1 MLLSD
6 WIFSKKNEG
15 LTLKAAKWV
24 IANALSI
31 PSQQL
36 TEICRHADHPILQDE
51 TLFDDVP
58 NEVRALFVSTPLL
71 PRKYVNGTFAWL
83 FGKDSINEIDANSF
97 AAYENMLSQKGSA
110 YSLDHKWNNIP
121 FTKEEYDHVY
131 AAFYVERNN
140 VQTGTTLARCLS
152 GLHQHQHI
160 SAEALIRLRELDR
173 YPPLNENA
181 SEEVAKLAFAMEV
194 EKHKHK
200 FKDRSS
206 GSPAGI
212 FITSISSSLKLNNLK
227 QEERDSF
234 IATFGLENF
243 THEEVHRIYNGNIPD
258 NIITKMLEINTIAL
272 IQSRGLILDE
282 RIPHEMALSAALY
295 FDDLLAPGYLSR
307 SDVTKEMR
315 LEFLSKVREKHD
327 TNGTASYIYDNN
339 MRKLIEGGVLTLD
352 EMERFECDKLKKIDN
367 TTIFKWALK
376 TGNDIPDEMQDR
388 WIDSSGSIFPCFNKD
403 QLQVYWDIPKIISL
417 INRHYIEGKAGSN
430 PLGSQ
435 YEEPKDVI
443 PYLFQNKGWTAE
455 LLLDLLKVC
464 NQAPA
469 VPVVFKRGLNNLRE
483 AALCKLF
490 SESIYPALTDHPHC
504 DGEGKYGCTEKVL
517 AYLLKSNHDML
528 SPCDIDLIVHSN
540 LQFDYKDDDIDLA
553 DELIKHPDLHGAV
566 VAEKLKKRLTQIGDD
581 SPAPKT
587 SRKSNH
593 L

>member
-6 WIFSKKNEG
+6 WILSKKNEG

-83 FGKDSINEIDANSF
+83 FGKNSINEIDANSLEF
-97 AAYENMLSQKGSA
+97 HEKLTSEHPR
-110 YSLDHKWNNIP
+110 YSLNHKLETVP
-121 FTKEEYDHVY
+121 FTKDEYDHLY
-131 AAFYVERNN
+131 SSFYVEKYIP
-140 VQTGTTLARCLS
+140 TDTTLGRFLS
-152 GLHQHQHI
+152 SLHRHQHI
-160 SAEALIRLRELDR
+160 SAETFIRLAEQGSHLQ
-173 YPPLNENA
+173 LNENV
-181 SEEVAKLAFAMEV
+181 SEEVAKLCFSREV
-194 EKHKHK
+194 EKNRRK
-200 FKDRSS
+200 FNHPNS
-206 GSPAGI
+206 GSSAGL
-212 FITSISSSLKLNNLK
+212 FLSCISALKLKNLK
-227 QEERDSF
+227 QDVRDT
-234 IATFGLENF
+234 IITTFGIENF
-243 THEEVHRIYNGNIPD
+243 KHEEVFRVYNGNIPD
-258 NIITKMLEINTIAL
+258 SIMAKMFEIGSISLVQHKDLII
-272 IQSRGLILDE
+272 DE
-282 RIPHEMALSAALY
+282 RIPLEMASKVAFY
-295 FDDLLAPGYLSR
+295 YDDLLCSGYLKR
-307 SDVTKEMR
+307 SDLTKDIR
-315 LEFLSKVREKHD
+315 IEFLSEMKAKNNSD
-327 TNGTASYIYDNN
+327 GKLTYTYINN
-339 MRKLIEGGVLTLD
+339 MTKLIADGVLTLA
-352 EMERFECDKLKKIDN
+352 EIEYFECDEIKKHDN
-367 TTIFKWALK
+367 AAIFKWALK
-376 TGNDIPDEMQDR
+376 TGNDIPTEMQDR
-388 WIDSSGSIFPCFNKD
+388 WIDSSGSIFPRFNKD

-504 DGEGKYGCTEKVL
+504 DGEGKYGRTEKVL

-528 SPCDIDLIVHSN
+528 SQCDIDLIVHSN
-540 LQFDYKDDDIDLA
+540 LHFDYKDDDIDLA

-581 SPAPKT
+581 SPTPMT